1 MSFASGK
8 AHRVLIDMKA
18 RKKRPQPS
26 VHNGERIEGLIP
38 VEREMR
44 IAVVGAGSWGTT
56 LANLLAGKGHEV
68 SLWVREEELLQ
79 DMLQK
84 KVNTWFLPEF
94 ALHPSLVVDRDLE
107 SVLSDA
113 QAVVMVVPC
122 QFLRA
127 VLRQGR
133 SGFQPG
139 QPVICASKGVEIEH
153 LKTMSEVVEDE
164 LGDLHVRYCVLSG
177 PSFAREVSEGLPT
190 AVTLASGDRALSQ
203 ELQKVLS
210 TSSFRV
216 YSSTDTRG
224 VELGGAVKNV
234 MALAAGI
241 SDGLEFGHDAR
252 AALITRGLAEMAR
265 LGAAMGARER
275 TFMGL
280 SGLGDLVL
288 TCTGD
293 LSRNRQVGKQLGQG
307 KSLRQIE
314 TDMRMVAEGVKTTM
328 AVHRIGSRLG
338 VDLPITGQV
347 YRVLYEHKDPR
358 TAVQQL
364 MERELKGE

>member
-1 MSFASGK
+1 
-8 AHRVLIDMKA
+8 
-18 RKKRPQPS
+18 
-26 VHNGERIEGLIP
+26 
-38 VEREMR
+38 
-44 IAVVGAGSWGTT
+44 
-56 LANLLAGKGHEV
+56 
-68 SLWVREEELLQ
+68 
-79 DMLQK
+79 
-84 KVNTWFLPEF
+84 
-94 ALHPSLVVDRDLE
+94 
-107 SVLSDA
+107 
-113 QAVVMVVPC
+113 
-122 QFLRA
+122 
-127 VLRQGR
+127 
-133 SGFQPG
+133 
-139 QPVICASKGVEIEH
+139 
-153 LKTMSEVVEDE
+153 VEDE